1 MNGRIDHAEGHR
13 HSIDSDG
20 AGSAGH
26 PSRPGTSRRQWLQ
39 QAAALSAGA
48 TGILGLGSSAQAQ
61 APAASLVLGDQAG
74 GLRALFEAAK
84 TLDGAPCAW
93 RWANFQGAAPLFEAH
108 RSGAVDTA
116 MAGDLPVLAAAVGKT
131 PLKIV
136 ATRVGQ
142 PDSLGIVVQGNS
154 PLRSV
159 ADLRGKTVI
168 VSSARGSISQYQLY
182 GALEEAGVKRE
193 EVTVKFVLPTD
204 AAAAF
209 ASKQIDAWA
218 IFDPYYT
225 IALQQGGRILRDGR
239 GINTALGF
247 ITATEAAL
255 ADPAKR
261 AAIVQY
267 LDRLARAGDWA
278 LANREAYAQVYTQLT
293 RLPIEASRIITGRAA
308 IAARPVT
315 QADVAALQTVA
326 DRSARDGIL
335 PVRVDVAGI
344 TDVGVWKGAA

>member
-1 MNGRIDHAEGHR
+1 MAQRLFLSASAAETMVDCTRRAWLQGV
-13 HSIDSDG
+13 
-20 AGSAGH
+20 
-26 PSRPGTSRRQWLQ
+26 GTSL
-39 QAAALSAGA
+39 AVAS
-48 TGILGLGSSAQAQ
+48 TGLGSTAWAQSTAQ
-61 APAASLVLGDQAG
+61 PSLVLGDQAG
-74 GLRALFEAAK
+74 GLKALFEAAG
-84 TLDGAPCAW
+84 TLEGAPFAW

-204 AAAAF
+204 AASAF
-209 ASKQIDAWA
+209 ASKQIDA
-218 IFDPYYT
+218 
-225 IALQQGGRILRDGR
+225 
-239 GINTALGF
+239 
-247 ITATEAAL
+247 
-255 ADPAKR
+255 
-261 AAIVQY
+261 
-267 LDRLARAGDWA
+267 
-278 LANREAYAQVYTQLT
+278 
-293 RLPIEASRIITGRAA
+293 
-308 IAARPVT
+308 
-315 QADVAALQTVA
+315 
-326 DRSARDGIL
+326 
-335 PVRVDVAGI
+335 
-344 TDVGVWKGAA
+344 

>member
-1 MNGRIDHAEGHR
+1 MSELQL
-13 HSIDSDG
+13 
-20 AGSAGH
+20 
-26 PSRPGTSRRQWLQ
+26 SRRAWLAQ
-39 QAAALSAGA
+39 GAALSLAVAGPLRAVAQSKA
-48 TGILGLGSSAQAQ
+48 T
-61 APAASLVLGDQAG
+61 LVLGDQAG
-74 GLRALFEAAK
+74 GLRSLFEASKA
-84 TLDGAPCAW
+84 LDDAPFAY
-93 RWANFQGAAPLFEAH
+93 RWANFQGAAPLFEAQ
-108 RSGAVDTA
+108 RSAAVDTA

-136 ATRVGQ
+136 ATRVGKAE
-142 PDSLGIVVQGNS
+142 SLGIVVQPDS

-182 GALEEAGVKRE
+182 GALEEAGVRRD

-218 IFDPYYT
+218 IFDPYYA

-247 ITATEAAL
+247 ITASEHSL
-255 ADPAKR
+255 ADAAKR
-261 AAIVQY
+261 EAIVQF

-278 LANREAYAQVYTQLT
+278 LANPEAYAQAYSQLT
-293 RLPIEASRIITGRAA
+293 RLPIASARLITARASVA
-308 IAARPVT
+308 GRPVSE
-315 QADVAALQTVA
+315 ADITALQTVA

-335 PVRVDVAGI
+335 PVRVDVRAI
-344 TDVGVWKGAA
+344 TDTQLWKRPA

>member
-1 MNGRIDHAEGHR
+1 MTDLLF
-13 HSIDSDG
+13 
-20 AGSAGH
+20 
-26 PSRPGTSRRQWLQ
+26 SRASRRSWLKQ
-39 QAAALSAGA
+39 GAALSLAAAGS
-48 TGILGLGSSAQAQ
+48 LRVWAQPQ
-61 APAASLVLGDQAG
+61 QTTLVLGDQAG
-74 GLRALFEAAK
+74 GLRSLFEASR
-84 TLDGAPCAW
+84 TLEGAPFAY
-93 RWANFQGAAPLFEAH
+93 RWANFQGAAPLFEAQ
-108 RSGAVDTA
+108 RSAAVDTA

-136 ATRVGQ
+136 ATRVGKA
-142 PDSLGIVVQGNS
+142 DSLGIVVQPDS

-182 GALEEAGVKRE
+182 GALEEAGVRRE

-225 IALQQGGRILRDGR
+225 IAVQQGGRILRDGR

-247 ITATEAAL
+247 ITASEHSL
-255 ADPAKR
+255 ADPARR
-261 AAIVQY
+261 AAIVQF
-267 LDRLARAGDWA
+267 LDRLGRAGDWA
-278 LANREAYAQVYTQLT
+278 LANPEAYAQAYSQLT
-293 RLPIEASRIITGRAA
+293 RLPIESSRIITARASVA
-308 IAARPVT
+308 GRPVSE
-315 QADVAALQTVA
+315 ADIVALQAVA

-335 PVRVDVAGI
+335 PVRVDVRAI
-344 TDVGVWKGAA
+344 TDTSVWKRPA

>member
-1 MNGRIDHAEGHR
+1 MTGVQPPQPLQPVTPLKAVMPM
-13 HSIDSDG
+13 SST
-20 AGSAGH
+20 
-26 PSRPGTSRRQWLQ
+26 PTTRRRWLQ
-39 QAAALSAGA
+39 HLGIASLGMAGGLASTASWPQSSGQAA
-48 TGILGLGSSAQAQ
+48 
-61 APAASLVLGDQAG
+61 LVLGDQAG
-74 GLRALFEAAK
+74 GLRALLEAAR
-84 TLDGAPCAW
+84 TLEGAPFAW

-116 MAGDLPVLAAAVGKT
+116 VAGDLPVLAAAVGKT

-142 PDSLGIVVQGNS
+142 PDSLGIVVQGDS
-154 PLRSV
+154 PVRSV
-159 ADLRGKTVI
+159 ADLRGRTVV

-182 GALEEAGVKRE
+182 GALEEAGVQRE
-193 EVTVKFVLPTD
+193 EITVKFVLPTD

-209 ASKQIDAWA
+209 ASRQIDAWA
-218 IFDPYYT
+218 VFDPYYT

-278 LANREAYAQVYTQLT
+278 LANREAYAKVYAQLT
-293 RLPIEASRIITGRAA
+293 RLPIEASRTITGRAA

-315 QADVAALQTVA
+315 QADIAALQTVA

-335 PVRVDVAGI
+335 PARVDVAAI
-344 TDVGVWKGAA
+344 TDTTVWRRAA

>member
-1 MNGRIDHAEGHR
+1 MTTKNKLSRRALLQAATAIGTASLI
-13 HSIDSDG
+13 
-20 AGSAGH
+20 
-26 PSRPGTSRRQWLQ
+26 SRPVF
-39 QAAALSAGA
+39 
-48 TGILGLGSSAQAQ
+48 AQTQ
-61 APAASLVLGDQAG
+61 TSLVLGDQAG
-74 GLRALFEAAK
+74 GLRALFEASR
-84 TLDGAPCAW
+84 TLDGVPFAW

-136 ATRVGQ
+136 ATRVGKA
-142 PDSLGIVVQGNS
+142 DSLGIVVQGDS
-154 PLRSV
+154 KIRSV
-159 ADLRGKTVI
+159 ADLRGQTVI

-182 GALEEAGVKRE
+182 GALEEAGVPRS

-247 ITATEAAL
+247 ITASEPSL

-261 AAIVQY
+261 AAIVQF
-267 LDRLARAGDWA
+267 LDRLGRAGDWA
-278 LANREAYAQVYTQLT
+278 LANPEAYAQAYSQLT
-293 RLPIEASRIITGRAA
+293 RLPIESARIITARASVA
-308 IAARPVT
+308 GRPVSE
-315 QADVAALQTVA
+315 ADIAALQAVA

-335 PVRVDVAGI
+335 PVRVDVRAI
-344 TDVGVWKGAA
+344 TDTNVWKRPA

>member
-1 MNGRIDHAEGHR
+1 M
-13 HSIDSDG
+13 
-20 AGSAGH
+20 SALQL
-26 PSRPGTSRRQWLQ
+26 SRRAWLAQ
-39 QAAALSAGA
+39 GAALSLAVAGPLRAVAQPKA
-48 TGILGLGSSAQAQ
+48 TLI
-61 APAASLVLGDQAG
+61 LGDQAG
-74 GLRALFEAAK
+74 GLRSLFEASKA
-84 TLDGAPCAW
+84 LDDAPFAY
-93 RWANFQGAAPLFEAH
+93 RWANFQGAAPLFEAQ
-108 RSGAVDTA
+108 RSAAVDTA

-136 ATRVGQ
+136 ATRVGKAESLGLVVQ
-142 PDSLGIVVQGNS
+142 PDS

-182 GALEEAGVKRE
+182 GALEEAGVRRD

-218 IFDPYYT
+218 IFDPYYA

-247 ITATEAAL
+247 ITASEHSL

-261 AAIVQY
+261 EAIVQF

-278 LANREAYAQVYTQLT
+278 LANPEAYAQAYSQLT
-293 RLPIEASRIITGRAA
+293 RLPIASARLITARASVA
-308 IAARPVT
+308 GRPVSE
-315 QADVAALQTVA
+315 ADITALQTVA

-335 PVRVDVAGI
+335 PVRVDVRAI
-344 TDVGVWKGAA
+344 TDTQLWKRPA

>member
-1 MNGRIDHAEGHR
+1 M
-13 HSIDSDG
+13 
-20 AGSAGH
+20 GSASH
-26 PSRPGTSRRQWLQ
+26 KPAHRPGDTLGAPAQPGMARRHWLQ
-39 QAAALSAGA
+39 QAAAVSLGTTGLLGWGA
-48 TGILGLGSSAQAQ
+48 AAHAQSSS
-61 APAASLVLGDQAG
+61 PAASLVLGDQAG
-74 GLRALFEAAK
+74 GLRALFEASR
-84 TLDGAPCAW
+84 TLEGAPFAW

-116 MAGDLPVLAAAVGKT
+116 LAGDLPVLAAAVGKT

-142 PDSLGIVVQGNS
+142 PDSLGIVVQGDS
-154 PLRSV
+154 ALRSV

-182 GALEEAGVKRE
+182 GALEEAGVKRDD
-193 EVTVKFVLPTD
+193 VTVKFVLPTD

-278 LANREAYAQVYTQLT
+278 LANREAQNLFKVFLELHKCLAGMGCKAQ
-293 RLPIEASRIITGRAA
+293 RAA
-308 IAARPVT
+308 NSPCYWQAVQRRRPPGQTLAR
-315 QADVAALQTVA
+315 
-326 DRSARDGIL
+326 R
-335 PVRVDVAGI
+335 
-344 TDVGVWKGAA
+344 VGVKSGDWTPRLLAWA

>member
-1 MNGRIDHAEGHR
+1 MNA
-13 HSIDSDG
+13 
-20 AGSAGH
+20 
-26 PSRPGTSRRQWLQ
+26 PQLSRRRWLQ
-39 QAAALSAGA
+39 QAGVASLGAAAFIGH
-48 TGILGLGSSAQAQ
+48 
-61 APAASLVLGDQAG
+61 PAAAQTQAALVLGDQAG
-74 GLRALFEAAK
+74 GLRALFEASRA
-84 TLDGAPCAW
+84 LDGAPFAW

-116 MAGDLPVLAAAVGKT
+116 VAGDLPVLAAAVGKT

-136 ATRVGQ
+136 ATRVGKAE
-142 PDSLGIVVQGNS
+142 SLGIVVQPGS

-159 ADLRGKTVI
+159 ADLRGQTVI

-182 GALEEAGVKRE
+182 GALEEAGVRRD

-247 ITATEAAL
+247 ITASEAAL
-255 ADPAKR
+255 ADAGKR
-261 AAIVQY
+261 AAIAQF
-267 LDRLARAGDWA
+267 LDRLARAGGWA
-278 LANREAYAQVYTQLT
+278 LANPEAYAQAYTQLT
-293 RLPIEASRIITGRAA
+293 RLPIEAARTITARSAVAG
-308 IAARPVT
+308 RPVSE
-315 QADVAALQTVA
+315 ADIVALQTVA

-335 PVRVDVAGI
+335 PVRVDVRAI
-344 TDVGVWKGAA
+344 TDAQLWRRAA

>member
-1 MNGRIDHAEGHR
+1 MPVKPINAMNLAQPTHPEPPTRRRWMQHLGAASLGMT
-13 HSIDSDG
+13 G
-20 AGSAGH
+20 ALAGSATWAQSSG
-26 PSRPGTSRRQWLQ
+26 P
-39 QAAALSAGA
+39 
-48 TGILGLGSSAQAQ
+48 SSAQPSGQ
-61 APAASLVLGDQAG
+61 AALVLGDQAG
-74 GLRALFEAAK
+74 GLRALFEAAR
-84 TLDGAPCAW
+84 TLDGAPFAW

-247 ITATEAAL
+247 ITATDAAL

-267 LDRLARAGDWA
+267 LDRLARAGEWA

-293 RLPIEASRIITGRAA
+293 RLPIEAARTITGRAA

-315 QADVAALQTVA
+315 QADIAALQTVA

-335 PVRVDVAGI
+335 PARVDVAAI
-344 TDVGVWKGAA
+344 TDAQVWKGTA

>member
-1 MNGRIDHAEGHR
+1 MTGLLFSKA
-13 HSIDSDG
+13 
-20 AGSAGH
+20 
-26 PSRPGTSRRQWLQ
+26 SRRSWLKQ
-39 QAAALSAGA
+39 GAALSLAA
-48 TGILGLGSSAQAQ
+48 TGSLRALAQPQ
-61 APAASLVLGDQAG
+61 QTTLILGDQAG
-74 GLRALFEAAK
+74 GLRSLFEASKA
-84 TLDGAPCAW
+84 LEGAAFAY
-93 RWANFQGAAPLFEAH
+93 RWANFQGAAPLFEAQ
-108 RSGAVDTA
+108 RSAAVDTA

-136 ATRVGQ
+136 ATRVGKA
-142 PDSLGIVVQGNS
+142 DSLGIVVQSDS

-159 ADLRGKTVI
+159 SDLRGKTVI

-182 GALEEAGVKRE
+182 GALEEAGVPRS

-218 IFDPYYT
+218 IFDPYYA

-247 ITATEAAL
+247 ITASEHSL

-261 AAIVQY
+261 AAIVQF
-267 LDRLARAGDWA
+267 LDRLGRAGDWA
-278 LANREAYAQVYTQLT
+278 LANPEAYALAYSQLT
-293 RLPIEASRIITGRAA
+293 RLPIESARIITARASVA
-308 IAARPVT
+308 GRPVSE
-315 QADVAALQTVA
+315 ADIVALQAVA

-335 PVRVDVAGI
+335 PVRVDVRAI
-344 TDVGVWKGAA
+344 TDTQLWKRPA

>member
-1 MNGRIDHAEGHR
+1 MNM
-13 HSIDSDG
+13 SKL
-20 AGSAGH
+20 
-26 PSRPGTSRRQWLQ
+26 SRRRWLQ
-39 QAAALSAGA
+39 QAG
-48 TGILGLGSSAQAQ
+48 
-61 APAASLVLGDQAG
+61 AASLGVAGWVGNQAAAQTQAALVLGDQAG
-74 GLRALFEAAK
+74 GLRALFEASRA
-84 TLDGAPCAW
+84 LEGVPFAW

-136 ATRVGQ
+136 ATRVGK
-142 PDSLGIVVQGNS
+142 PDSLGIVVQPGS

-159 ADLRGKTVI
+159 ADLRGQTVI

-182 GALEEAGVKRE
+182 GALEEADVRRD

-247 ITATEAAL
+247 ITASEVAL
-255 ADPAKR
+255 ADPARR
-261 AAIVQY
+261 AAIVQF

-278 LANREAYAQVYTQLT
+278 LANPEAYAQAYTQLT
-293 RLPIEASRIITGRAA
+293 RLPIESARIITARSAVAG
-308 IAARPVT
+308 RPVSE
-315 QADVAALQTVA
+315 ADIVALQTVA

-335 PVRVDVAGI
+335 PVRVDVRAI
-344 TDVGVWKGAA
+344 TDAQLWRRAA

>member
-1 MNGRIDHAEGHR
+1 MR
-13 HSIDSDG
+13 
-20 AGSAGH
+20 SALF
-26 PSRPGTSRRQWLQ
+26 SRSSRRGWLKQ
-39 QAAALSAGA
+39 GAALSLTAAGSLRA
-48 TGILGLGSSAQAQ
+48 FAQPQTA
-61 APAASLVLGDQAG
+61 LVLGDQAG
-74 GLRALFEAAK
+74 GLRSLFEASRA
-84 TLDGAPCAW
+84 LDGVPFAY
-93 RWANFQGAAPLFEAH
+93 RWANFQGAAPLFEAQ
-108 RSGAVDTA
+108 RSSAVDTA

-136 ATRVGQ
+136 ATRVGKAE
-142 PDSLGIVVQGNS
+142 SLGIVVQPDS

-209 ASKQIDAWA
+209 ASRQIDAWA

-225 IALQQGGRILRDGR
+225 IAVQQGGRILRDGR

-247 ITATEAAL
+247 ITATESSL

-261 AAIVQY
+261 AAIVQF

-278 LANREAYAQVYTQLT
+278 LANPEAYAQAYSQLT
-293 RLPIEASRIITGRAA
+293 RLPIESSRIITARASVA
-308 IAARPVT
+308 GRPVSE
-315 QADVAALQTVA
+315 ADIAALQTVA

-335 PVRVDVAGI
+335 PVRVDVRAI
-344 TDVGVWKGAA
+344 TDTGVWKRPA

>member
-1 MNGRIDHAEGHR
+1 MQSPKRLGT
-13 HSIDSDG
+13 
-20 AGSAGH
+20 GS
-26 PSRPGTSRRQWLQ
+26 T
-39 QAAALSAGA
+39 
-48 TGILGLGSSAQAQ
+48 
-61 APAASLVLGDQAG
+61 
-74 GLRALFEAAK
+74 
-84 TLDGAPCAW
+84 
-93 RWANFQGAAPLFEAH
+93 
-108 RSGAVDTA
+108 
-116 MAGDLPVLAAAVGKT
+116 
-131 PLKIV
+131 
-136 ATRVGQ
+136 
-142 PDSLGIVVQGNS
+142 
-154 PLRSV
+154 
-159 ADLRGKTVI
+159 GKTVI

-209 ASKQIDAWA
+209 ASRQIDAWA

-247 ITATEAAL
+247 ITATDTAL

-267 LDRLARAGDWA
+267 LDRLARAGEWA
-278 LANREAYAQVYTQLT
+278 LANREAQNLFKVFLEIALECNRDEWMLRVRRMGSCPCKQPGRPIARFHSNPSGKCLAGRSAALHRLPIARAIGRALRLASHPGQTLVQLQKDFEQVLPQVYTQLT
-293 RLPIEASRIITGRAA
+293 RLPIEAARTITGRAA

-315 QADVAALQTVA
+315 QADVTALQTVA

-335 PVRVDVAGI
+335 PVRVDVAAI
-344 TDVGVWKGAA
+344 TDAQVWRGAA

>member
-1 MNGRIDHAEGHR
+1 MNGPHL
-13 HSIDSDG
+13 
-20 AGSAGH
+20 
-26 PSRPGTSRRQWLQ
+26 SRRRWLQ
-39 QAAALSAGA
+39 QAGAASLGA
-48 TGILGLGSSAQAQ
+48 VGFIGH
-61 APAASLVLGDQAG
+61 PAAAQTQAALVLGDQAG
-74 GLRALFEAAK
+74 GLRALFEASRA
-84 TLDGAPCAW
+84 LEGAPFAW

-116 MAGDLPVLAAAVGKT
+116 VAGDLPVLAAAVGKT

-136 ATRVGQ
+136 ATRVGKAE
-142 PDSLGIVVQGNS
+142 SLGIVVQPGS

-159 ADLRGKTVI
+159 ADLRGQTVI

-182 GALEEAGVKRE
+182 GALEEAGVRRD

-247 ITATEAAL
+247 ITASEAAL
-255 ADPAKR
+255 ADVGKR
-261 AAIVQY
+261 AAIVQF

-278 LANREAYAQVYTQLT
+278 LANPEAYAQAYTQLT
-293 RLPIEASRIITGRAA
+293 RLPIEASRTITARSAVAG
-308 IAARPVT
+308 RPVSE
-315 QADVAALQTVA
+315 ADIVALQTVA

-335 PVRVDVAGI
+335 PVRVDVRAI
-344 TDVGVWKGAA
+344 TDAQLWRRAA